1 MSNPFQYF
9 SKEGP
14 YVLPEDTA
22 FTDRQNLLGPDAK
35 ANEQLHR
42 FSKIGDFE
50 GVKHCLEKGFAEVD
64 ARNAM
69 LGWT

>member
-1 MSNPFQYF
+1 M
-9 SKEGP
+9 
-14 YVLPEDTA
+14 PEDTA

-35 ANEQLHR
+35 ANEQLHW